1 MLWFLLLRSSQE
13 LIREFQDK
21 NREEHHCQQQRNSLM
36 VRALWAQSH
45 TREEKSP
52 LIRAE
57 QSEIRADK
65 ENRLCQTAQTGEVQ
79 FWQSGED

>member
-1 MLWFLLLRSSQE
+1 
-13 LIREFQDK
+13 
-21 NREEHHCQQQRNSLM
+21 M

-79 FWQSGED
+79 FWQSVKISNGNRDRKLIASSNLTP